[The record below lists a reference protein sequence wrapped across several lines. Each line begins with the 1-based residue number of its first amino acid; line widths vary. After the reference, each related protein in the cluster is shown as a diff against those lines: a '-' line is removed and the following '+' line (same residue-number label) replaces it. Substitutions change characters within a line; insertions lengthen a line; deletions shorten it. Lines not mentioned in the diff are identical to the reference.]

1 MGYELHIT
9 RRNSWS
15 DKGKDIPADEWLAY
29 VRSDPDLCLRP
40 EHGAYFAEWSGPSE
54 LECPWLDWSDGQIH
68 SKNPDSK
75 LIDKMVS
82 IARHFDAAVLGD
94 DDESYV
100 GGDQAPRPS
109 KLSFS
114 ERVVNLFARY
124 RRQRAPEVEH
134 TPLPFDVG
142 DTVHDL
148 WGNEHTVIRI
158 DLQALHGAGMIWT
171 RRRDGTELGHMM
183 TEHHLEPTT
192 TKGTS

>member
-1 MGYELHIT
+1 MNGSRMYEVIQTYACGQNTVLILLSGAAPLSLSV
-9 RRNSWS
+9 RGSIGLM
-15 DKGKDIPADEWLAY
+15 DK
-29 VRSDPDLCLRP
+29 
-40 EHGAYFAEWSGPSE
+40 
-54 LECPWLDWSDGQIH
+54 IH